1 VVIACAGLQQQ
12 ELKEANNMAKPLD
25 VLKSLERMAQ
35 KEFVPSIGPIK
46 GRIITEIIKKYNP
59 KNILEVGTL
68 YGYSAILM
76 ATAAAADTLQADG
89 KVITIEIGRSVAD
102 IARKNVA
109 DAGLSEKINVIVGD
123 ALEVIPKLDL
133 KFDLLFLDAAKD
145 EYLKYLKLAEDNVL
159 KKGAVIVADNVEVSK
174 NEMLDYLEYVRSSGG
189 IYKSETIETALEFTP
204 NVRDA
209 IEVSI
214 KVT

>member
-1 VVIACAGLQQQ
+1 
-12 ELKEANNMAKPLD
+12 MAKPLD

-76 ATAAAADTLQADG
+76 ATAADMRHAEG
-89 KVITIEIGRSVAD
+89 KLVTIEIDRSIAD
-102 IARKNVA
+102 IARKNID
-109 DAGLSEKINVIVGD
+109 DAGLSEIINVIVGN
-123 ALEVIPKLDL
+123 ALEIISRLDL

-145 EYLKYLKLAEDNVL
+145 EYLTYLKLAEDKALN
-159 KKGAVIVADNVEVSK
+159 KGAVIIADNVEVSK

>member
-1 VVIACAGLQQQ
+1 
-12 ELKEANNMAKPLD
+12 MAKPSD
-25 VLKSLERMAQ
+25 VLKSLEKMAK
-35 KEFVPSIGPIK
+35 KEFVPSIGPVK
-46 GRIITEIIKKYNP
+46 GRIITEIIRKYNA

-76 ATAAAADTLQADG
+76 AVAASDILHEDR
-89 KVITIEIGRSVAD
+89 KVVTMEIDRSIAD

-109 DAGLSEKINVIVGD
+109 AAGLSEKIIVIVGD
-123 ALEVIPKLDL
+123 ALEVIPKLDW
-133 KFDLLFLDAAKD
+133 KFDLLFLDAAKS
-145 EYLKYLKLAEDNVL
+145 EYLTYLKLAEDKAL
-159 KKGAVIVADNVEVSK
+159 KRGAVIVADNVEVSK
-174 NEMLDYLEYVRSSGG
+174 NEMLDYLKYVRSSGG
-189 IYKSETIETALEFTP
+189 IYKSETIETTLEFTP

>member
-1 VVIACAGLQQQ
+1 
-12 ELKEANNMAKPLD
+12 MAKPSD
-25 VLKSLERMAQ
+25 VLKSLEKMAK
-35 KEFVPSIGPIK
+35 KEFVPSIGPVK
-46 GRIITEIIKKYNP
+46 GRIITEIIRKYNP

-76 ATAAAADTLQADG
+76 AAAASDILHEDR
-89 KVITIEIGRSVAD
+89 KVVTIEIDRSIAD

-109 DAGLSEKINVIVGD
+109 AAGLSEKINVIVGD
-123 ALEVIPKLDL
+123 ALEVIPKLDW
-133 KFDLLFLDAAKD
+133 KFDLLFLDAAKS
-145 EYLKYLKLAEDNVL
+145 EYLTYLKLAEDKAL
-159 KKGAVIVADNVEVSK
+159 KRGAVIVADNVEVSK
-174 NEMLDYLEYVRSSGG
+174 NEMLDYLKYVRSSGV
-189 IYKSETIETALEFTP
+189 IYKSETIETTLEFTP

>member
-1 VVIACAGLQQQ
+1 MDTALQ
-12 ELKEANNMAKPLD
+12 
-25 VLKSLERMAQ
+25 VLQSLERMAQ

-46 GRIITEIIKKYNP
+46 GKIITEIIKKYKP
-59 KNILEVGTL
+59 KIVLEIGTL

-76 ATAAAADTLQADG
+76 ANILPVDG
-89 KVITIEIGRSVAD
+89 KVVTIELNKTNAN
-102 IARKNVA
+102 IARKNMA
-109 DAGLSEKINVIVGD
+109 HAGLSDKIDIAVSN
-123 ALEVIPKLDL
+123 ALKIIPKLDL
-133 KFDLLFLDAAKD
+133 IFDLLFLDAAKD
-145 EYLKYLKLAEDNVL
+145 EYLKYLKLAENKNL
-159 KKGAVIVADNVEVSK
+159 KKGSIVVADNVEVSR
-174 NEMLDYLEYVRSSGG
+174 NEMLDYLEYVRNSG